1 VRRLDPSKLADE
13 TAERIRTSHHDA
25 IVELQG
31 DLTTTRARQSNYLG
45 RQVFTSS
52 GTYTPSRDCY
62 TVILRMVGAG
72 GGGGGA
78 GGGAGLAGG
87 GGGNGGWFIETT
99 IDAVSPI
106 LGGRVTIGTGGVAGV
121 AAAGTGGTGGDTTA
135 IVNGVTYTAK
145 GGTGA
150 SGGVRSADGLTG
162 PIPAAAGST
171 AVEIVSYDQGGSGLW
186 FNSAAVVNGA
196 GGMTPFGYGGAT
208 FSVEAVGN
216 AGARGGGGSGGVSGV
231 NDKAG
236 GAGGAGMV
244 VIDEW
249 GP

>member
-1 VRRLDPSKLADE
+1 MRRLDPSRLEDE
-13 TAERIRTSHHDA
+13 LAERIRVSHHDA
-25 IVELQG
+25 IAELQG

-52 GTYTPSRDCY
+52 GTFTPTKDCY
-62 TVILRMVGAG
+62 RVVLRMVGGG

-78 GGGAGLAGG
+78 GGGAGLAAG
-87 GGGNGGWFIETT
+87 GGGNSGWYIETT
-99 IDAVSPI
+99 IESTGPI
-106 LGGRVTIGTGGVAGV
+106 LGGLVTVGAGGAVGA
-121 AAAGTGGTGGDTTA
+121 AAAGTGGTGGNTTA
-135 IVNGVTYTAK
+135 IVNGVTYTAA
-145 GGTGA
+145 GGTGG

-171 AVEIVSYDQGGSGLW
+171 AVAIVSFGQGGPGFW
-186 FNSAAVVNGA
+186 FNTAAVVNGA
-196 GGMTPFGYGGAT
+196 GGASPFGYGGGT

-236 GAGGAGMV
+236 GAGGAGLV